1 MAFEIFGFK
10 IERKNQGAPNA
21 NVPAFTMPENDD
33 GSMMVSGAG
42 AYGTSLDLDG
52 QYKSEIELILK
63 YREMAQTSDCEIAID
78 NIINESIVVDD
89 TRNPV
94 DIILD
99 RTNLSV
105 GIKKKVTDEF
115 HTVLDLLNFNNFG
128 YDIFRRWYVEG
139 KLYYHIMIDENNPN
153 LGIVELRSLDA
164 TKIKKVKQINQKDTA
179 DPKKKEVSMQ
189 SMFNYNEAGLGNR
202 TSDGILISGDSIA
215 YATSGLLSPTK
226 TGVLSYLHKAIKP
239 LNQLRMVEDAIVIYR
254 ISRAPERR
262 IFYIDVGNL
271 PKLKAEQYIR
281 DIMTRYKNK
290 LVYDSTTGEV
300 KDDRR
305 HQSMLEDYW
314 LPRREGGRGT
324 EITTLPGGSN
334 LGEIDDI
341 EYFKKKLYQSLN
353 VPQARLNAE
362 EGFSLGRSTEI
373 TRDELKFTKFVQR
386 MRKRFTPLLTDL
398 LKTQLLLKGVI
409 GIEDW
414 PKMVEHIQYDF
425 LQDGHFAELKKAEL
439 LEGRLNSLSTI
450 EPYIGTFF
458 SKEYVLRNV
467 LNMTDAEVDEMQLQ
481 IKKEA
486 GMDVEDGGVN
496 VPTAT
501 DGITRYPQVDGGAL
515 PADDVAKF
523 RGEVPPE
530 GGDDESKDKPKP
542 KPNGDEN
549 GDK

>member
-10 IERKNQGAPNA
+10 IERKSQGAVDA

-52 QYKSEIELILK
+52 QYKNEIELILK
-63 YREMAQTSDCEIAID
+63 YRDMAQTSDCEIAID
-78 NIINESIVVDD
+78 NIINEAIVIDD
-89 TRNPV
+89 SRNPV

-99 RTNLSV
+99 RTDLSD
-105 GIKKKVTDEF
+105 GIKKKVTNEF

-139 KLYYHIMIDENNPN
+139 KLYYHIMIDENNPQ

-164 TKIKKVKQINQKDTA
+164 TKIKKIKQIKQKDTA
-179 DPKKKEVSMQ
+179 NPKQKEVSLEQ
-189 SMFNYNEAGLGNR
+189 MFNYNESGLGNR

-215 YATSGLLSPTK
+215 YSTSGLLNPTK

-281 DIMTRYKNK
+281 DIMTRYKNR

-324 EITTLPGGSN
+324 EITTLPGGEN
-334 LGEIDDI
+334 LGQLEDV
-341 EYFKKKLYQSLN
+341 EYFQKKLYKAMH
-353 VPQARLNAE
+353 VPVSRLEADS
-362 EGFSLGRSTEI
+362 GFSLGRESEI
-373 TRDELKFTKFVQR
+373 TRDEL
-386 MRKRFTPLLTDL
+386 L
-398 LKTQLLLKGVI
+398 
-409 GIEDW
+409 
-414 PKMVEHIQYDF
+414 
-425 LQDGHFAELKKAEL
+425 
-439 LEGRLNSLSTI
+439 
-450 EPYIGTFF
+450 F
-458 SKEYVLRNV
+458 SKFIGKLQTRFSLLFGEILEKQLILKNVITSEEWSAIKDKVHYKFEKDHYYSEFKHQETLTQRVDLARNMEDYVGNYYSREFFRKNVLRQ
-467 LNMTDAEVDEMQLQ
+467 TDEDIKAQDDQ
-481 IKKEA
+481 IKKEK
-486 GMDVEDGGVN
+486 DDGEFEGDM
-496 VPTAT
+496 T
-501 DGITRYPQVDGGAL
+501 VDG
-515 PADDVAKF
+515 
-523 RGEVPPE
+523 EY
-530 GGDDESKDKPKP
+530 
-542 KPNGDEN
+542 
-549 GDK
+549 

>member
-10 IERKNQGAPNA
+10 IERKNQGAANA
-21 NVPAFTMPENDD
+21 SVPAFTMPENDD

-52 QYKSEIELILK
+52 QYKTEIELILK

-78 NIINESIVVDD
+78 NIINESIVIDD

-99 RTNLSV
+99 KTNLSD
-105 GIKKKVTDEF
+105 GIKKKVINEF
-115 HTVLDLLNFNNFG
+115 NTVLDLLNFNNFG

-179 DPKKKEVSMQ
+179 DPKKKEVSVN
-189 SMFNYNEAGLGNR
+189 SMFNYNESGLGNR

-215 YATSGLLSPTK
+215 YSTSGLLNPTK

-324 EITTLPGGSN
+324 EITTLPGGEN
-334 LGEIDDI
+334 LGQLEDV
-341 EYFKKKLYQSLN
+341 EYFQKKMYKAMH
-353 VPQARLNAE
+353 VPVSRLEADS
-362 EGFSLGRSTEI
+362 GFSLGRESEI
-373 TRDELKFTKFVQR
+373 TRDELLFSKFIGKLQT
-386 MRKRFTPLLTDL
+386 RFSMLFGEILE
-398 LKTQLLLKGVI
+398 KQLLLKNIITSEEWSQIKDKVHYKFEKDHYYTEFKQQETMTQRVDLARNMEEYVGNYYSREYFRKNI
-409 GIEDW
+409 LRQSEEEIRIED
-414 PKMVEHIQYDF
+414 EQ
-425 LQDGHFAELKKAEL
+425 
-439 LEGRLNSLSTI
+439 I
-450 EPYIGTFF
+450 E
-458 SKEYVLRNV
+458 KE
-467 LNMTDAEVDEMQLQ
+467 
-481 IKKEA
+481 KKE
-486 GMDVEDGGVN
+486 GDFDGDM
-496 VPTAT
+496 T
-501 DGITRYPQVDGGAL
+501 I
-515 PADDVAKF
+515 DDI
-523 RGEVPPE
+523 
-530 GGDDESKDKPKP
+530 
-542 KPNGDEN
+542 
-549 GDK
+549 

>member
-10 IERKNQGAPNA
+10 IERKSQGAVDA

-52 QYKSEIELILK
+52 QYKNEIDLILK
-63 YREMAQTSDCEIAID
+63 YRDMAQSSDCEIAID
-78 NIINESIVVDD
+78 NIINEAIVIEDS
-89 TRNPV
+89 RNPV

-99 RTNLSV
+99 RTNLSD
-105 GIKKKVTDEF
+105 GIKKKVTNEF

-139 KLYYHIMIDENNPN
+139 KLYYHIMIDENNPQ

-164 TKIKKVKQINQKDTA
+164 TKIKKIKQIKQKDTA
-179 DPKKKEVSMQ
+179 NPKQKEVSLEQ
-189 SMFNYNEAGLGNR
+189 MFNYNESGLGNR

-215 YATSGLLSPTK
+215 YATSGLLNPTK

-239 LNQLRMVEDAIVIYR
+239 LNQLRRVEDAIVIYR

-281 DIMTRYKNK
+281 DIMTRYKNR

-324 EITTLPGGSN
+324 EITTLPGGEN
-334 LGEIDDI
+334 LGQLEDV
-341 EYFKKKLYQSLN
+341 EYFQKKLYKAMH
-353 VPQARLNAE
+353 VPVSRLEADS
-362 EGFSLGRSTEI
+362 GFSLGRESEI
-373 TRDELKFTKFVQR
+373 TRDEL
-386 MRKRFTPLLTDL
+386 L
-398 LKTQLLLKGVI
+398 
-409 GIEDW
+409 
-414 PKMVEHIQYDF
+414 
-425 LQDGHFAELKKAEL
+425 
-439 LEGRLNSLSTI
+439 
-450 EPYIGTFF
+450 F
-458 SKEYVLRNV
+458 SKFIGKLQTRFSLLFGEILEKQLILKNVITSEEWSAIKDKVHYKFEKDHYYSEFKHQETLTQRVDLARNMEDYVGNYYSREFFRKNVLRQ
-467 LNMTDAEVDEMQLQ
+467 TDEDIKREDEQ
-481 IKKEA
+481 IKKEK
-486 GMDVEDGGVN
+486 DDGEFEGDM
-496 VPTAT
+496 T
-501 DGITRYPQVDGGAL
+501 VDG
-515 PADDVAKF
+515 DY
-523 RGEVPPE
+523 
-530 GGDDESKDKPKP
+530 
-542 KPNGDEN
+542 
-549 GDK
+549 

>member
-10 IERKNQGAPNA
+10 IERKNQGAANA
-21 NVPAFTMPENDD
+21 SVPAFTMPENDD

-52 QYKSEIELILK
+52 QYKTEIELILK

-78 NIINESIVVDD
+78 NIINESIVIDD

-105 GIKKKVTDEF
+105 GIKKKITDEF
-115 HTVLDLLNFNNFG
+115 RTVLDLLNFNNFG

-139 KLYYHIMIDENNPN
+139 KLYYHIMIDENNTN

-179 DPKKKEVSMQ
+179 DPKKKEVSVN
-189 SMFNYNEAGLGNR
+189 SMFNYNESGLGNR
-202 TSDGILISGDSIA
+202 TSDGVLISGDSIA
-215 YATSGLLSPTK
+215 YATSGLLNPTK
-226 TGVLSYLHKAIKP
+226 TSVLSYLHKAIKP

-324 EITTLPGGSN
+324 EITTLPGGEN
-334 LGEIDDI
+334 LGQLEDV
-341 EYFKKKLYQSLN
+341 EYFQKKMYKAMH
-353 VPQARLNAE
+353 VPVSRLEADS
-362 EGFSLGRSTEI
+362 GFSLGRESEI
-373 TRDELKFTKFVQR
+373 TRDEL
-386 MRKRFTPLLTDL
+386 L
-398 LKTQLLLKGVI
+398 
-409 GIEDW
+409 
-414 PKMVEHIQYDF
+414 
-425 LQDGHFAELKKAEL
+425 
-439 LEGRLNSLSTI
+439 
-450 EPYIGTFF
+450 F
-458 SKEYVLRNV
+458 SKFIGKLQTRFSMLFGEILEKQLILKNIITSEEWSQIKDKVHYKFEKDHYYTEFKQQETLTQRVDLARNMEEYVGNYYSREYFRKNILRQSEEEIRV
-467 LNMTDAEVDEMQLQ
+467 QDAQ
-481 IKKEA
+481 IEKEKKE
-486 GMDVEDGGVN
+486 GDFDGDM
-496 VPTAT
+496 T
-501 DGITRYPQVDGGAL
+501 I
-515 PADDVAKF
+515 DDI
-523 RGEVPPE
+523 
-530 GGDDESKDKPKP
+530 
-542 KPNGDEN
+542 
-549 GDK
+549 

>member
-10 IERKNQGAPNA
+10 IERKNQGAANA
-21 NVPAFTMPENDD
+21 SIPAFTMPENDD

-52 QYKSEIELILK
+52 QYKTEIELILK

-78 NIINESIVVDD
+78 NIINESIVIDD

-99 RTNLSV
+99 KTNLSD
-105 GIKKKVTDEF
+105 GIKKKVINEF
-115 HTVLDLLNFNNFG
+115 NTVLDLLNFNNFG

-179 DPKKKEVSMQ
+179 DPKKKEVSVN
-189 SMFNYNEAGLGNR
+189 SMFNYNESGLGNR

-215 YATSGLLSPTK
+215 YSTSGLLNPTK

-324 EITTLPGGSN
+324 EITTLPGGEN
-334 LGEIDDI
+334 LGQLEDV
-341 EYFKKKLYQSLN
+341 EYFQKKMYKAMH
-353 VPQARLNAE
+353 VPVSRLEADS
-362 EGFSLGRSTEI
+362 GFSLGRESEI
-373 TRDELKFTKFVQR
+373 TRDEL
-386 MRKRFTPLLTDL
+386 L
-398 LKTQLLLKGVI
+398 
-409 GIEDW
+409 
-414 PKMVEHIQYDF
+414 
-425 LQDGHFAELKKAEL
+425 
-439 LEGRLNSLSTI
+439 
-450 EPYIGTFF
+450 F
-458 SKEYVLRNV
+458 SKFIGKLQTRFSMLFGEILEKQLILKNIITSEEWSQIRDKVHYKFEKDHYYTEFKQQETMTQRVDLARNMEEYVGNYYSREYFRKNILRQSEEEIRTEDV
-467 LNMTDAEVDEMQLQ
+467 Q
-481 IKKEA
+481 IEKEKKE
-486 GMDVEDGGVN
+486 GDFDGDM
-496 VPTAT
+496 T
-501 DGITRYPQVDGGAL
+501 I
-515 PADDVAKF
+515 DDV
-523 RGEVPPE
+523 
-530 GGDDESKDKPKP
+530 
-542 KPNGDEN
+542 
-549 GDK
+549 

>member
-10 IERKNQGAPNA
+10 IERKNQGASNA
-21 NVPAFTMPENDD
+21 SVPAFTMPENDD
-33 GSMMVSGAG
+33 GSMMISGAG

-52 QYKSEIELILK
+52 QYKTEIELILK

-78 NIINESIVVDD
+78 NIINESIVIDD

-115 HTVLDLLNFNNFG
+115 STVLDLLNFNNFG

-179 DPKKKEVSMQ
+179 DPKKKEVSVN
-189 SMFNYNEAGLGNR
+189 SMFNYNESGLGNR
-202 TSDGILISGDSIA
+202 TSDGVLISGDSIA
-215 YATSGLLSPTK
+215 YATSGLLNPTK

-324 EITTLPGGSN
+324 EITTLPGGEN
-334 LGEIDDI
+334 LGQLEDV
-341 EYFKKKLYQSLN
+341 EYFQKKMYKAMH
-353 VPQARLNAE
+353 VPVSRLEADS
-362 EGFSLGRSTEI
+362 GFSLGRESEI
-373 TRDELKFTKFVQR
+373 TRDEL
-386 MRKRFTPLLTDL
+386 L
-398 LKTQLLLKGVI
+398 
-409 GIEDW
+409 
-414 PKMVEHIQYDF
+414 
-425 LQDGHFAELKKAEL
+425 
-439 LEGRLNSLSTI
+439 
-450 EPYIGTFF
+450 F
-458 SKEYVLRNV
+458 SKFIGKLQTRFSMLFGEILEKQLILKNIITSEEWSQIKDKVHYKFEKDHYYTEFKQQETLTQRVDLARNMEEYVGNYYSREYFRKNILRQSEEEIRAQ
-467 LNMTDAEVDEMQLQ
+467 DAQ
-481 IKKEA
+481 IEKEKKE
-486 GMDVEDGGVN
+486 GDFDGDM
-496 VPTAT
+496 T
-501 DGITRYPQVDGGAL
+501 I
-515 PADDVAKF
+515 DDI
-523 RGEVPPE
+523 
-530 GGDDESKDKPKP
+530 
-542 KPNGDEN
+542 
-549 GDK
+549 